1 MQNGIRK
8 IESRFPYE
16 RKIYVSPEAYSDAT
30 QAFKRVFCENI

>member
-1 MQNGIRK
+1 MQNGVRK

-16 RKIYVSPEAYSDAT
+16 RKIYASPEAYSDAT